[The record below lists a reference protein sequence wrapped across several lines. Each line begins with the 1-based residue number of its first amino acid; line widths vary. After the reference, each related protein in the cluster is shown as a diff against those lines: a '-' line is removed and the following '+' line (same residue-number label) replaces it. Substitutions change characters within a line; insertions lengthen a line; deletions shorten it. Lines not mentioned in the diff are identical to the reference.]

1 MKHIE
6 IFENFNSFKKPSF
19 FQKAVD
25 AGKKFIGYEKK
36 EDREEL
42 EKIYKAIG
50 YIDRST
56 GQKLIDGVKEI
67 KPGVIVA
74 WILGKSLTVD
84 KNECTI
90 IYDGRDLELTDMDY
104 ECDALYQY
112 LSGRDKK

>member
-6 IFENFNSFKKPSF
+6 IFENFNSFKKASF
-19 FQKAVD
+19 FQKAID

-42 EKIYKAIG
+42 EKIYRAIWYKDG
-50 YIDRST
+50 SSNQT
-56 GQKLIDGVKEI
+56 LIDNVKEI

-84 KNECTI
+84 TNECSI
-90 IYDGRDLELTDMDY
+90 MYNGRDLEIDDKEY
-104 ECDALYQY
+104 ECDSLYAV
-112 LSGRDKK
+112 LKDMI